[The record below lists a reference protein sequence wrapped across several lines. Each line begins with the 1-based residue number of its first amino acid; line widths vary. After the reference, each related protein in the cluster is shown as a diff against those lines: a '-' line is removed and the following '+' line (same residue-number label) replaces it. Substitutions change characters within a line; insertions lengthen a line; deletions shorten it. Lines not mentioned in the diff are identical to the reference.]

1 MSLLSELLTGSP
13 FEWVLQHVRL
23 RESINQADA
32 HSLTLT
38 KETKCGDSAST
49 GIVLDTADTA
59 QEPLV
64 QVATPSFDTCT
75 PRYCHQAHQELRQAT
90 RLRQLCRGGYESL
103 RGNEWFTVRVH
114 GIGNLVCPRAQTT
127 GRHVAGATFL
137 WVVFMKARDRSF
149 PTTEFGDLLLT
160 VPMCG

>member
-49 GIVLDTADTA
+49 DIVLDTADTA

-64 QVATPSFDTCT
+64 QVATPSLLARPD
-75 PRYCHQAHQELRQAT
+75 CHQAHQELRQAT

-114 GIGNLVCPRAQTT
+114 GIGNLVCPRAKTT

-137 WVVFMKARDRSF
+137 W
-149 PTTEFGDLLLT
+149 EG
-160 VPMCG
+160 